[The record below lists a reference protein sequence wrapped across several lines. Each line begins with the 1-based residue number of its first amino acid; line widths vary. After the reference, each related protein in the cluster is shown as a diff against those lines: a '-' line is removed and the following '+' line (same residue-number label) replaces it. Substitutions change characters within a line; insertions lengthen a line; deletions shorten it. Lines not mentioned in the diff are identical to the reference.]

1 MAGGKVEFPQQDYTD
16 GQNGNN
22 TMALKTSRLFPQVKH
37 WDEDLPEPQEEQ
49 RVYPRLIRV
58 NEINDVWMEIPRYV
72 NHGWGGLW
80 FFLILALFPLFIVS
94 DSLFN
99 NIDRLD
105 LLFYTLAFF
114 IVSFILFLIKMVL
127 FVPRGAPVRF
137 NRKRQKVYVYE
148 YQQYVW
154 PWKRWPVTIKVFDW
168 ADIHGERVFVAGRGN
183 YGHQLH
189 CAVCKPGTYEVV
201 DRFIL
206 NWTVGDIRMIYGL
219 WSHCCQYM
227 QGKAVS
233 DRPLI
238 TDVPLSWTPFKTV
251 RWPQDVE
258 RESTTAP
265 E

>member
-1 MAGGKVEFPQQDYTD
+1 
-16 GQNGNN
+16 
-22 TMALKTSRLFPQVKH
+22 MALKTSRLFPQVKY

-58 NEINDVWMEIPRYV
+58 NEINDVWMETPRYV

-80 FFLILALFPLFIVS
+80 FFAFVALMPLCILFIS
-94 DSLFN
+94 INDLGFLYNSYWNIFFLF
-99 NIDRLD
+99 ICISVPLYCFR
-105 LLFYTLAFF
+105 T
-114 IVSFILFLIKMVL
+114 IL

-148 YQQYVW
+148 HQHSLW

-183 YGHQLH
+183 YGHQLY

-238 TDVPLSWTPFKTV
+238 TEVPLSWTPFKTV

-258 RESTTAP
+258 RESTT
-265 E
+265 EK

>member
-1 MAGGKVEFPQQDYTD
+1 
-16 GQNGNN
+16 
-22 TMALKTSRLFPQVKH
+22 MALKSSRLFPQVKY
-37 WDEDLPEPQEEQ
+37 WDEDLPEITEEQ

-58 NEINDVWMEIPRYV
+58 NEINDIWMEIPRYV
-72 NHGWGGLW
+72 NHGWGGFY
-80 FFLILALFPLFIVS
+80 FFLLIPIPLVFLF
-94 DSLFN
+94 
-99 NIDRLD
+99 
-105 LLFYTLAFF
+105 
-114 IVSFILFLIKMVL
+114 SFIFVISWPEPDGSFKLLLIVIIFNFLTITAYLLRTAL

-148 YQQYVW
+148 HQQHVW

-183 YGHQLH
+183 YGHQLY

-238 TDVPLSWTPFKTV
+238 TEVPLSWTPFKTV
-251 RWPQDVE
+251 RWPQDVD
-258 RESTTAP
+258 RESTTSP

>member
-1 MAGGKVEFPQQDYTD
+1 
-16 GQNGNN
+16 
-22 TMALKTSRLFPQVKH
+22 MALKTSRLFPQVKY

-80 FFLILALFPLFIVS
+80 FYAIM
-94 DSLFN
+94 
-99 NIDRLD
+99 
-105 LLFYTLAFF
+105 LLVFF
-114 IVSFILFLIKMVL
+114 INSMLFLQLPGVFDRASIDMKIMLIFSNFFLLSFVVWCFRMVL

-148 YQQYVW
+148 HQQHVW
-154 PWKRWPVTIKVFDW
+154 PWKRWPVTIKVLDW

-183 YGHQLH
+183 YGHQLY

-238 TDVPLSWTPFKTV
+238 TEVPLSWTPFKTV
-251 RWPQDVE
+251 RWPQDIE
-258 RESTTAP
+258 RESTTSP